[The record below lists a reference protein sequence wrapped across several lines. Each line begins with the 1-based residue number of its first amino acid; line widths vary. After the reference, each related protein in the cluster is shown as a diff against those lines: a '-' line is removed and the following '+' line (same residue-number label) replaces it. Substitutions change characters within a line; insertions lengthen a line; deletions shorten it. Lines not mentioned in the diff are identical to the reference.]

1 MISMILQWNDSEIWM
16 DLEVIKVYIYLY
28 KMSNMMTLD
37 TDATLIPLFT

>member
-28 KMSNMMTLD
+28 KMSSMMTLD
-37 TDATLIPLFT
+37 TAAALIPLFT